1 VVELKVKN
9 FSISIVTA
17 THSRPEALVSK
28 AIPSILEQTDQ
39 SFEWIVINDGAD
51 PLTRQI
57 IQQLQP
63 KFEIIY
69 LEIEHPKQGFGLAHA
84 RNHGLQ
90 KATGE
95 IVCYLDDDN
104 ALAPTYIEEIKSFFQ
119 TNPQTAC
126 AMVQQSRHRDIY
138 QNGQLIR
145 QGQKFIS
152 PKTNTS
158 VAELIRHQQ
167 LFDSNGFAHRRSG
180 APGWNPDYRIF
191 VDYEYFLRCLESWGT
206 ESFALYES
214 VLVDYVQSSEGIIG
228 RSKYGEWAEE
238 IDRLCANVQKYP
250 ILSPEDMKGLSSLAR
265 SWREKQEKGKRVG
278 AFALKAPAN

>member
-1 VVELKVKN
+1 VKN

-17 THSRPEALVSK
+17 THNRPEALVSK

-51 PLTRQI
+51 LLTRQI

-90 KATGE
+90 KATRE

-104 ALAPTYIEEIKSFFQ
+104 ALALTYIEETKSFFQ

-126 AMVQQSRHRDIY
+126 A
-138 QNGQLIR
+138 NGQLIR

-180 APGWNPDYRIF
+180 APAWNPNYRIF
-191 VDYEYFLRCLESWGT
+191 VDYEYFLRCLDHWGM

-238 IDRLCANVQKYP
+238 IDRLCTNAQKYP
-250 ILSPEDMKGLSSLAR
+250 ILSPEDMIGLSSLAR
-265 SWREKQEKGKRVG
+265 SWREKQEQDKKVG

>member
-1 VVELKVKN
+1 VVELTVKN

-17 THSRPEALVSK
+17 THNRPEALVSK
-28 AIPSILEQTDQ
+28 ALPSILQQTDR

-95 IVCYLDDDN
+95 IICYLDDDN
-104 ALAPTYIEEIKSFFQ
+104 ALAPTYIEETKSFFQ
-119 TNPQTAC
+119 TNPQMAC

-138 QNGQLIR
+138 QNRQLIR

-180 APGWNPDYRIF
+180 ARAWNPDYRIF
-191 VDYEYFLRCLESWGT
+191 VDYEYFLRCLDYWGM

-238 IDRLCANVQKYP
+238 IDLLCTNAQKYP
-250 ILSPEDMKGLSSLAR
+250 ILSPEDMIGLSSLAR
-265 SWREKQEKGKRVG
+265 SWREKQEQGKKVG